1 MMKYLFCTLLFFT
14 FLGISSA
21 QKLEV
26 LNVVGGYKPVYEGKK
41 LRLSELKNLLKD
53 HPDTYPY
60 YNKYSTNLTLA
71 GVTSFV
77 GGGLVGWPVGASLAG
92 GEPNWNL
99 AIIGAGLIA
108 VSIPFQIGANKN
120 LRKVATTYNNGL
132 EPEIGAKNKPRPKV
146 EFGLTSVRMTF

>member
-1 MMKYLFCTLLFFT
+1 MKYLFCTLLFFA

-26 LNVVGGYKPVYEGKK
+26 VNVLGSYKPVYKGERLK
-41 LRLSELKNLLKD
+41 LSELKNLLKGRS
-53 HPDTYPY
+53 DTYAY

-71 GVTSFV
+71 GVTSAI
-77 GGGLVGWPVGASLAG
+77 GGFLVGWPVGTSLAG

-120 LRKVATTYNNGL
+120 LRKVAKAYNNGL
-132 EPEIGAKNKPRPKV
+132 EPEIGAKNKLRPKF
-146 EFGLTSVRMTF
+146 EFALTSVRMTF